1 MDVAKVGIIDTNAC
15 CCDAAEGLNRHMG
28 EARRRESEFR
38 MDESIQAFL
47 RAVVDLE
54 GNFHAEVREGVRIC
68 LADYERKFPDI
79 PRASYRERVVEE
91 IARQKGTPTEHHLR
105 IVLEAIDDS
114 ARFPLEGK

>member
-1 MDVAKVGIIDTNAC
+1 
-15 CCDAAEGLNRHMG
+15 MG
-28 EARRRESEFR
+28 EARRRESEIR
-38 MDESIQAFL
+38 MDEPIQAFL

-79 PRASYRERVVEE
+79 PRASYREWVVEE

>member
-1 MDVAKVGIIDTNAC
+1 
-15 CCDAAEGLNRHMG
+15 
-28 EARRRESEFR
+28 
-38 MDESIQAFL
+38 MDERIQAFL

-68 LADYERKFPDI
+68 LADYERKFPGI

-105 IVLEAIDDS
+105 IVLGAIDDS
-114 ARFPLEGK
+114 RGFHLRVNKDGLIAFARRGIPKQLGRPAADSMS

>member
-1 MDVAKVGIIDTNAC
+1 MLTQVAYITAK
-15 CCDAAEGLNRHMG
+15 GLNRRTG
-28 EARRRESEFR
+28 EARRQESEIR
-38 MDESIQAFL
+38 MDERIQAFL

-54 GNFHAEVREGVRIC
+54 GNFHAEIREGVRIC

-79 PRASYRERVVEE
+79 PRVSYRERVVEE